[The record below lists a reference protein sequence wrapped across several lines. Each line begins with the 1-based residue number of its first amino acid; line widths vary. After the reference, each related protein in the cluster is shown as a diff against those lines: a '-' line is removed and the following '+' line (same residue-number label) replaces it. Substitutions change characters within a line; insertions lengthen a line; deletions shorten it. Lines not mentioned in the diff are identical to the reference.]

1 MSQTTTMQLS
11 SSLTQAGLLPFST
24 EAVQPSSSSMQVLVP
39 FISPT
44 ESVQLSVPLVQPS
57 LQPTQQPTA
66 RVATE
71 TLRPTLSTTSPT
83 ETAVPT
89 EPTGRLSGGEIAAI
103 VIVVIIVAVIILLL
117 LGAVGVYFTQKRR
130 KRYIFRTSPS
140 PNDYGTYVTDTNT
153 FGRPPKA
160 TNQDLVT
167 SIPMEAKG
175 DTLPITSIVAAN
187 PVALEIGDSNDKDTP
202 MVDESEKSEG
212 GANQGEQVSKVEV
225 DESNKDTHL

>member
-39 FISPT
+39 FVSPT
-44 ESVQLSVPLVQPS
+44 ESVQRSVPLVQPS
-57 LQPTQQPTA
+57 LQPTQQPTT
-66 RVATE
+66 RIATE
-71 TLRPTLSTTSPT
+71 TIQPTLSTT

-89 EPTGRLSGGEIAAI
+89 EPTGQLSGGEIAAI
-103 VIVVIIVAVIILLL
+103 IIVVIIVAVVILLL
-117 LGAVGVYFTQKRR
+117 LVAVGIYFTQKRR
-130 KRYIFRTSPS
+130 KRYIFHTSSS
-140 PNDYGTYVTDTNT
+140 PNDYGTYVTGTDT

-167 SIPMEAKG
+167 SIPMETKE

-202 MVDESEKSEG
+202 MVDKSEKSEE
-212 GANQGEQVSKVEV
+212 GANQGEQVSEVEV